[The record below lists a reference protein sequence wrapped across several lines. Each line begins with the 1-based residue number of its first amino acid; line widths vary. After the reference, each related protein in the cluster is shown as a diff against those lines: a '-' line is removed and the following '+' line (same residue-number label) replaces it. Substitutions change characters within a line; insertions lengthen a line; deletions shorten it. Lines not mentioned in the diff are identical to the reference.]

1 MFFFFVTWKCFQFR
15 NWMAH
20 FYISKKRIVCIW
32 FSPQSAAD
40 LPQCH
45 VQQFLLFFFSDFRRS
60 KTMHTPHFPQHTA
73 ISVNLVS
80 FLSFCQ
86 PNFQRNGSLIAKA
99 YHWRRSK
106 TPLLKLFHLTRKL
119 QICVQI
125 VSLIIIGIRINVEQ
139 AIPKKMLLNGIFNLH
154 SPFALDLAWV
164 LV

>member
-1 MFFFFVTWKCFQFR
+1 MFIFLWLGNAFNLEIEWRISTYRRSELCVYGSHRNQRQTSRNVMFSNFF
-15 NWMAH
+15 
-20 FYISKKRIVCIW
+20 S
-32 FSPQSAAD
+32 
-40 LPQCH
+40 
-45 VQQFLLFFFSDFRRS
+45 FFSDFRRS